1 MYFHHQRARACMLH
15 LLKSVPAEVTHC
27 FTAAMTASLLGKLYP
42 CSLYFIG
49 LNRWKSEGAKSGQS
63 SQDWQRA
70 PSSLNVCGAQL
81 YCVVRERL
89 PPSLGLA
96 LEIGAFSWVNIMMH
110 QSRLML
116 YLGCRKSKMSSLSY
130 LKRSHQFTHWG
141 LHLELLLQWGIH
153 MSPPHRLPFWL
164 WLIA

>member
-15 LLKSVPAEVTHC
+15 LLKSVPAEVAHC
-27 FTAAMTASLLGKLYP
+27 FTAAMTATLLGKLYP

-116 YLGCRKSKMSSLSY
+116 YLGCRKSRSVITFLSQKITSVHP
-130 LKRSHQFTHWG
+130 LRAPSCEFPTEGEVHVTT
-141 LHLELLLQWGIH
+141 
-153 MSPPHRLPFWL
+153 P
-164 WLIA
+164 